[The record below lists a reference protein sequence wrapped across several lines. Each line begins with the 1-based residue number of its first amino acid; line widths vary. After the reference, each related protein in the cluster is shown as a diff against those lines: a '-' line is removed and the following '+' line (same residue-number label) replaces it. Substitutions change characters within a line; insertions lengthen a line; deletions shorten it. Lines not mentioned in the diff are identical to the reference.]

1 MNEVFTVPEAAA
13 MLKVDPSTLR
23 QRLRAGTLG
32 GFRVGTDWR
41 IPKADLDAFIERN
54 RNSYRPERGQP
65 DTDDDDAELVAEAE
79 AVLDRLAR
87 GDERTLTLEQWERR
101 GDALGG

>member
-1 MNEVFTVPEAAA
+1 MNEVFTVAEAAA

-41 IPKADLDAFIERN
+41 IPKADLDTFIERN
-54 RNSYRPERGQP
+54 SNRYQPERGQP
-65 DTDDDDAELVAEAE
+65 DSDDDAEWVAEAE
-79 AVLDRLAR
+79 ATLDRIER
-87 GDERTLTLEQWERR
+87 GEEKVWTLEEWKRR
-101 GDALGG
+101 GNALDG

>member
-1 MNEVFTVPEAAA
+1 MQAFTVEQAAA
-13 MLKVDPSTLR
+13 TLAVDTESVRRWLR
-23 QRLRAGTLG
+23 EGRMG
-32 GFRVGTDWR
+32 GFKAGAAWRVTQ
-41 IPKADLDAFIERN
+41 ADLDAFIERN

-79 AVLDRLAR
+79 AALDRIER
-87 GDERTLTLEQWERR
+87 GQEKVWTFDEWQRR

>member
-1 MNEVFTVPEAAA
+1 MNEVFTVAEAAA

-32 GFRVGTDWR
+32 GFRIGTDWR

-54 RNSYRPERGQP
+54 RNRHRPTWEPP
-65 DTDDDDAELVAEAE
+65 DSDDDAT
-79 AVLDRLAR
+79 DRAALAR
-87 GDERTLTLEQWERR
+87 ADTGDFEDWQTVKARNGL
-101 GDALGG
+101 

>member
-32 GFRVGTDWR
+32 GFRIGTDWR

-65 DTDDDDAELVAEAE
+65 DDADAELVAEAE
-79 AVLDRLAR
+79 AALDRIER
-87 GDERTLTLEQWERR
+87 GQEKVWTFDEWQRR

>member
-1 MNEVFTVPEAAA
+1 MNEVLTVAEAAA

-32 GFRVGTDWR
+32 GFRIGTDWR

-65 DTDDDDAELVAEAE
+65 PEDEDAE
-79 AVLDRLAR
+79 DRAALAR
-87 GDERTLTLEQWERR
+87 ADTGDFEDWPTVKTRNGL
-101 GDALGG
+101 